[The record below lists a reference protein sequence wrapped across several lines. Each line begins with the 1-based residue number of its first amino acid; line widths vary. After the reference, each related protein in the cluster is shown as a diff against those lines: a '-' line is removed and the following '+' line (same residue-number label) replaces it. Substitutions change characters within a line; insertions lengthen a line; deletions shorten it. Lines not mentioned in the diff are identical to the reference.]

1 MGLSRTVRL
10 TERFQA
16 AGQYVHNRLTGR
28 PTSLTLE
35 ITKRCNATC
44 DFCPY
49 WEADEVDEV
58 KDWTPAI
65 RYFQPLHVSITGGEP
80 FLRKDLVD
88 IVRQV
93 KGVPGF
99 RYIGLYTNGWLLN
112 EKRVKELTEAGVNQI
127 QISLNY
133 PDERQ
138 DTERGIP
145 GLWKKLAT
153 FLPEMA
159 AKGYDNIAVGTFI
172 CAENIDCLV
181 DLAKV
186 VASWKIKHSFN
197 AYSRLK
203 NDNTSHV
210 LTPEQIARARQAL
223 DSVIEIKHR
232 NRNSLTSDQYLRT
245 IPTFFEEGQRPG
257 CTAGDKFL
265 YITQEGWVKQCP
277 EMPPIAHIAD
287 LEKEGTRT
295 QPVSCGLC
303 WYACR
308 GEHQTKINFQRL
320 HELAVT

>member
-35 ITKRCNATC
+35 VTKRCNATC

-49 WEADEVDEV
+49 WEADEIDEV
-58 KDWTPAI
+58 KDFTPAI
-65 RYFQPLHVSITGGEP
+65 RHFQPLHVSITGGEP
-80 FLRKDLVD
+80 FLRRDLID

-99 RYIGLYTNGWLLN
+99 RYVGLYTNGWLLN
-112 EKRVKELTEAGVNQI
+112 EKRVEELTAAGVNQI

-133 PDERQ
+133 PDARQ

-145 GLWKKLAT
+145 GLWAKLES
-153 FLPEMA
+153 FLPAMA
-159 AKGYDNIAVGTFI
+159 KKGYDNIAVGTFI
-172 CAENIDCLV
+172 CGDNIDCLV
-181 DLAKV
+181 DLSKI
-186 VASWKIKHSFN
+186 VASWGIKHSFN

-203 NDNTSHV
+203 NDNEAHI
-210 LTPEQIARARQAL
+210 LTPAQIARARRAIDEVIAL
-223 DSVIEIKHR
+223 KHA

-245 IPTFFEEGQRPG
+245 IPTFFEEGQRAG
-257 CTAGDKFL
+257 CTAGEKFL
-265 YITQEGWVKQCP
+265 YVTQDGWVKQCP
-277 EMPPIAHIAD
+277 EMPAIAHITA
-287 LEKEGTRT
+287 LEGVETR
-295 QPVSCGLC
+295 PVNCGLC

-308 GEHQTKINFQRL
+308 GEHQTKIDLQRI